1 MKTTIRVFS
10 FLAFVSVLF
19 CSLFQVP
26 VKAEETSKDF
36 FLSAGDRQILEQYKA
51 GDLESAQE
59 LRKQICEEN
68 NLENFVDE
76 NYFLNE
82 TFYTTY
88 SPQFVMYGRLMLLDR
103 YQTPAY
109 QQKLQ
114 EMLVPQEMISP
125 RAMSVIDLTYV
136 SAFWGSGQIN
146 NGLWRLSNQALAFC
160 ANGMYASP
168 GIGTQTSDPYIVDNA
183 AARKSLYYGFNG
195 PENIMAAKGYTNEQ
209 MIVATNDFVSYALTG
224 KSVGSQAANGYHW
237 NGWIKQLYDEIQSKP
252 DPKDKNYAVYM
263 VDTSGNGVNWA
274 GQTTPLQPL
283 VYGQYVPKG
292 ELQIRKTTAN
302 SSISSNNP
310 NYSLIGAQYGLFT
323 DNKATNQIGTFTIQS
338 DLSSNILSNL
348 DVRTYYIKET
358 KAPQGFALDP
368 TIHKVDVKQ
377 NERVVLT
384 CSDMPRSNPI
394 DLILQKVDHDTNS
407 GTPINQPSLENA
419 QFTIK
424 YYTQIQ
430 GELKDPA
437 RTWVFKSDAQG
448 KVFMNDTYKISGD
461 ELFKN
466 MQGQVVIPIGTITI
480 QETKAPNGYVLDPTI
495 HSQIISDNGTA
506 ETISAFQTMTIPNK
520 VNRLLLQKK
529 QLNTD
534 ILIPGT
540 VFIHTTP
547 GGTRHEITTNEEGWF
562 QWAGLENGIH
572 TLKEKHVMPGY
583 EMDQNEIR
591 FEVSETGIRLLEGNQ
606 AALQNDTL
614 IVCNDLI
621 KPTIEVLKQ
630 NDSNQVL
637 QGAQFSVYT
646 DREGTKCIETVTT
659 DEHGKAKLT
668 SLEAGKTYYLK
679 ETKAPNGYRLPTDEM
694 YEIRIESVPAND
706 IFDVYINGA
715 KDHEIVSIEEEAGM
729 KKAMLTIINHA
740 RSKLPETGSK
750 AAVWMT
756 IIGTTVAM
764 IAYIRQRK
772 GK

>member
-1 MKTTIRVFS
+1 MKTTTRVFS
-10 FLAFVSVLF
+10 FLAFMSVLF
-19 CSLFQVP
+19 CNLFQIP
-26 VKAEETSKDF
+26 IQAEETSKDF
-36 FLSAGDRQILEQYKA
+36 FLSGSDRQILEQYKA
-51 GDLESAQE
+51 GDLESARE
-59 LRKQICEEN
+59 LRKQISKEN

-109 QQKLQ
+109 QKKLQ
-114 EMLVPQEMISP
+114 EMLIAKEVISP

-136 SAFWGSGQIN
+136 SAFWGAGQIN

-168 GIGTQTSDPYIVDNA
+168 VIGTPTSDPYIVDNA
-183 AARKSLYYGFNG
+183 AVRKSLYYGFNG
-195 PENIMAAKGYTNEQ
+195 PENIMEAKGYTNEQ

-224 KSVGSQAANGYHW
+224 KSVGSQAADGYHW
-237 NGWIKQLYDEIQSKP
+237 NGWIKQLYNEIQSKP

-263 VDTSGNGVNWA
+263 VDTSGTGVNWA
-274 GQTTPLQPL
+274 GQTAPLQPL

-310 NYSLIGAQYGLFT
+310 NYSLIDAQYGLFT
-323 DNKATNQIGTFTIQS
+323 DSQATNQIGTFTIQS
-338 DLSSNILSNL
+338 NLSSNILSDL
-348 DVRTYYIKET
+348 DVKTYYIKEI

-384 CSDMPRSNPI
+384 CSDIPQSNPV
-394 DLILQKVDHDTNS
+394 DLIIRKVDHESNS
-407 GTPINQPSLENA
+407 GTPANQPSLENA
-419 QFTIK
+419 QFTVK
-424 YYTQIQ
+424 YYTQTQ
-430 GELKDPA
+430 GELKDPL

-448 KVFMNDTYKISGD
+448 QVFMNDTYKISGD

-466 MQGQVVIPIGTITI
+466 TQGQVVLPIGTITI
-480 QETKAPNGYVLDPTI
+480 QETKAPNGYLLDPTI
-495 HSQIISDNGTA
+495 HSQVISDNGTT
-506 ETISAFQTMTIPNK
+506 ETISSFQMMTIPNK
-520 VNRLLLQKK
+520 VNHLLLQKK

-534 ILIPGT
+534 TLIPGT

-547 GGTRHEITTNEEGWF
+547 NGVQKEITTNEEGWF

-583 EMDQNEIR
+583 EMDSNAIR
-591 FEVSETGIRLLEGNQ
+591 FEVSETGIKLLEGDQ
-606 AALQNDTL
+606 ATLQNGTL
-614 IVCNDLI
+614 IVHNRVI
-621 KPTIEVLKQ
+621 KPTIEILKQ

-637 QGAQFSVYT
+637 PGAQFSVYT
-646 DREGTKCIETVTT
+646 DPEGTKCVETVTT
-659 DEHGKAKLT
+659 DKLGKAKFT
-668 SLEAGKTYYLK
+668 TLEAGKTYYLK
-679 ETKAPNGYRLPTDEM
+679 ETKAPEGYRLPTNET
-694 YEIRIESVPAND
+694 YEIRIESIPAND
-706 IFDVYINGA
+706 VFDVYIDNV
-715 KDHEIVSIEEEAGM
+715 KNHEIVSIEEEEGI
-729 KKAMLTIINHA
+729 KKAILTIINHA
-740 RSKLPETGSK
+740 RPKLPETGSK
-750 AAVWMT
+750 AAVWMVMV
-756 IIGTTVAM
+756 GTLIAT